1 MGTNTTDETVASACP
16 LSLLGN
22 GCCDN
27 TTLTLIQT
35 GSEDL
40 DACEAACDA
49 HVNCSAFDHTSVAS
63 TTAPGASMRLRRLTG
78 TTDVCQLYSG
88 NTSDGTATLGCNG
101 SDPLQVCYVRQ
112 CVTTTTGNTTTTTAG
127 ATVTFFSLDLGSE
140 RAAYGDD
147 DGAREPNL

>member
-1 MGTNTTDETVASACP
+1 MGGCAASTSTTITSSTTTSTTTTNTSNATTTNTTNTTDETVSSACP
-16 LSLLGN
+16 LSLLGS

-63 TTAPGASMRLRRLTG
+63 TTAPGASMRLR
-78 TTDVCQLYSG
+78 
-88 NTSDGTATLGCNG
+88 
-101 SDPLQVCYVRQ
+101 
-112 CVTTTTGNTTTTTAG
+112 
-127 ATVTFFSLDLGSE
+127 
-140 RAAYGDD
+140 
-147 DGAREPNL
+147 